1 MIEAEQPTKILKPR
15 RLVATKPAACHCH
28 THHTRS
34 TKGKRRWGTRE
45 RKGRGGKVKINER
58 KGGAK
63 KGQGKEQEMA
73 SREGHVER
81 WRELKGK
88 GRKGK

>member
-1 MIEAEQPTKILKPR
+1 MKIN
-15 RLVATKPAACHCH
+15 
-28 THHTRS
+28 
-34 TKGKRRWGTRE
+34 G
-45 RKGRGGKVKINER
+45 RKGDT
-58 KGGAK
+58 K

-88 GRKGK
+88 GKKGK

>member
-1 MIEAEQPTKILKPR
+1 MGNE
-15 RLVATKPAACHCH
+15 
-28 THHTRS
+28 
-34 TKGKRRWGTRE
+34 GK
-45 RKGRGGKVKINER
+45 KGRGGKVNINER
-58 KGGAK
+58 KGDAK

-73 SREGHVER
+73 SRDGHVER